1 MTEIMVYD
9 TWKKRTYD
17 RFRSRSPQLLAIDEA
32 IQSYHVEK
40 GATWTKNPI
49 HEDNNVA
56 WTANPLYSGQRKPAS
71 PREAV
76 NIAFDNWKK
85 SKGSGLQWRKS
96 VRNKTFAMDD
106 LNMSLKGIRLTP
118 FDVEKD
124 GGMANARLGIIYLF
138 KDMHVDPGLFNLL
151 LDGGMSITGSALKL
165 GGDGSAATNLKS
177 VMIPGKALVQATA
190 GNAVT
195 QAADGAR
202 TSKAFSDWMEDLYV
216 KIKETLEKKFGTI
229 DLTISSIKNLINVLV
244 SALAKEAAPFVSG
257 AMDLA
262 KGLAKMTDAIILS
275 VSSYLKGQGVETL
288 AGSPTVIVNSIKKA
302 MKMSIGEGVYESLKG
317 AGGLAMSAASFGGST
332 IVSIVLAAVETLVK
346 FIWRL
351 VEVSKMNKFFAEA
364 SEFWKNNRNVNQKAD
379 PPIYELVMDSKKFTD
394 WYRNTALNIPA
405 ISVLTL
411 NSGMCGDKMRYLKM
425 YSIESESGAELN
437 LDEDRRVD
445 EFQRGV
451 AFLDDLKDVGADLLA
466 KTGFSFTSANPV
478 IANNL
483 KSMGRLGVKRNFIW
497 DGVMRLATA

>member
-40 GATWTKNPI
+40 GVTWTKNPI

-151 LDGGMSITGSALKL
+151 LDGGMSITGSALKWE
-165 GGDGSAATNLKS
+165 G
-177 VMIPGKALVQATA
+177 M
-190 GNAVT
+190 AVP
-195 QAADGAR
+195 R
-202 TSKAFSDWMEDLYV
+202 
-216 KIKETLEKKFGTI
+216 
-229 DLTISSIKNLINVLV
+229 SI
-244 SALAKEAAPFVSG
+244 
-257 AMDLA
+257 
-262 KGLAKMTDAIILS
+262 
-275 VSSYLKGQGVETL
+275 
-288 AGSPTVIVNSIKKA
+288 
-302 MKMSIGEGVYESLKG
+302 
-317 AGGLAMSAASFGGST
+317 
-332 IVSIVLAAVETLVK
+332 
-346 FIWRL
+346 
-351 VEVSKMNKFFAEA
+351 
-364 SEFWKNNRNVNQKAD
+364 
-379 PPIYELVMDSKKFTD
+379 
-394 WYRNTALNIPA
+394 
-405 ISVLTL
+405 
-411 NSGMCGDKMRYLKM
+411 
-425 YSIESESGAELN
+425 
-437 LDEDRRVD
+437 
-445 EFQRGV
+445 
-451 AFLDDLKDVGADLLA
+451 
-466 KTGFSFTSANPV
+466 
-478 IANNL
+478 
-483 KSMGRLGVKRNFIW
+483 
-497 DGVMRLATA
+497 